1 MTDDEVT
8 GLLIEDNP
16 SDAFLLKELVA
27 DGRTRLKLLHAERL
41 EDGLALLRGASFDVV
56 LLDLSLPD
64 ARGIETVTRT
74 YATRRDVPII
84 VLTGTDDEQIA
95 MQAMHAGAQDYLVKG
110 HVDRNLL
117 TRSILYARERKRTEA
132 ANQRLVREQAARA
145 GAEAAERSARFLA
158 DASRALA
165 SSLDYDKTLSTM
177 AGLVVPVVADCCLI
191 DLIDGNGQ
199 VRRVGAMSLDG
210 DTPEQWREDLGEVP
224 KAPQD
229 PVAQALRTGE
239 AVDLPVLSEVTS
251 RMLRLPQK
259 CSHLLT
265 RTAVIAPMLARGRT
279 LGTMTLVS
287 WSPGRRHGHVALLAQ
302 ELAGRAALAVDNA
315 RLFRARELLL
325 EVVSHDLRTPL
336 TTMLACLSQIEDLK
350 SPPQLSLETIS
361 RAAHQMNHLVEDLL
375 DMSRLER
382 GTFALDRQPMD
393 VTVLLEEV
401 VQSMRSHAELRGLR
415 LDMIA
420 SRNLPN
426 VYADRSRVLQVLW
439 NLVGN
444 GFKFTPAGGKVELRA
459 VAFEDELRL
468 EVADNGPGI
477 PDAQLPHLFERFY
490 QGDTG
495 DHRGVGVGL
504 SIAKAIVEAHGGK
517 IGVTSS
523 GEGTSFYFTL
533 PRTPAGG
540 SPGDRGA

>member
-1 MTDDEVT
+1 MLNSTRVTMTDDEVT

-41 EDGLALLRGASFDVV
+41 EDGLALLRSATFDIV

-74 YATRRDVPII
+74 YAARRDIPII
-84 VLTGTDDEQIA
+84 VLTGTDDEQLA
-95 MQAMHAGAQDYLVKG
+95 MEAMHAGAQDYLVKG

-117 TRSILYARERKRTEA
+117 TRAILYARERKRTEA

-158 DASRALA
+158 DASRALS
-165 SSLDYDKTLSTM
+165 SSLDYDQTLSTL
-177 AGLVVPVVADCCLI
+177 AALTVPVVADCCLI

-199 VRRVGAMSLDG
+199 VRRVGALSLDG
-210 DTPEQWREDLGEVP
+210 DEPEQWREDLGESP
-224 KAPQD
+224 KGPND
-229 PVAQALRTGE
+229 PVAQALRTSD
-239 AVDLPVLSEVTS
+239 AVDLPVVSEATA
-251 RMLRLPQK
+251 RTLRLPKK

-265 RTAVIAPMLARGRT
+265 RTAVIAPMIARGRT
-279 LGTMTLVS
+279 LGTMTLIA
-287 WSPGRRHGHVALLAQ
+287 WSPGRRHGHVSLLAM

-315 RLFRARELLL
+315 RLYRARELLL

-336 TTMLACLSQIEDLK
+336 TTILANLALIEDFK
-350 SPPQLSLETIS
+350 APPKGPLETLG
-361 RAAHQMNHLVEDLL
+361 RAAQQMNHLVEDLL

-393 VTVLLEEV
+393 VTVLLDEV
-401 VQSMRSHAELRGLR
+401 AQSLRSNADIRGLQ
-415 LDMIA
+415 LSVIA
-420 SRNLPN
+420 SRDLPN
-426 VYADRSRVLQVLW
+426 VYADRRRLTQVLW

-444 GFKFTPAGGKVELRA
+444 GFKFTPSGGKVELRA
-459 VAFEDELRL
+459 VAFEDELRV

-477 PDAQLPHLFERFY
+477 PDAQLPHLFERFW
-490 QGDTG
+490 QGESG
-495 DHRGVGVGL
+495 DNRGVGVGL
-504 SIAKAIVEAHGGK
+504 SIAKAIVEAHDGK
-517 IGVTSS
+517 IGVISS
-523 GEGTSFYFTL
+523 GSGTTFFFTL
-533 PRTPAGG
+533 PRTSAG
-540 SPGDRGA
+540 